1 MIVRAARYF
10 CILLCLGTIGVSQ
23 SLYASGSADLV
34 PIRTLTKEQSNKA
47 TANYKKY
54 CVMCHG
60 ENREGHVADHAPSL
74 RAKSLFESGVPHAIL
89 RPLSYGREGTA
100 MGGYLDEIGGPMTL
114 DETWDLTYWLFEQS
128 HAKRVPL
135 TLDAVHGDVTRGA
148 EIYDQKCSRCHGKEG
163 EGITAPA
170 LGNPS
175 ALAHNSDAFI
185 RYAIQNGRDGSEM
198 VAFKKQLSAVDID
211 NVTAYLRSRA
221 SGWTDQKPVL
231 QALPTPDQYVIN
243 PSGEDPTFTLDNELY
258 VSSEALFKALQDKK
272 KLIVFDT
279 RVTSVWQVAH
289 IEGSFP
295 LPYYSDFDK
304 LKAVLPQDVMIVAY
318 CSCPRAAAEHVI
330 GWLRDN
336 GYKKTAV
343 LYEGFFGWMKL
354 GYPVTRRDVIDN
366 KAVDQSAKK

>member
-1 MIVRAARYF
+1 
-10 CILLCLGTIGVSQ
+10 
-23 SLYASGSADLV
+23 
-34 PIRTLTKEQSNKA
+34 
-47 TANYKKY
+47 
-54 CVMCHG
+54 
-60 ENREGHVADHAPSL
+60 
-74 RAKSLFESGVPHAIL
+74 
-89 RPLSYGREGTA
+89 

-128 HAKRVPL
+128 RAKRVPL
-135 TLDAVHGDVTRGA
+135 TLDAVRGDVARGA
-148 EIYDQKCSRCHGKEG
+148 ELYGKECSRCHGKEG
-163 EGITAPA
+163 EGVTAPA

-243 PSGEDPTFTLDNELY
+243 PSGDEPTFTLNKDLY
-258 VSSEALFKALQDKK
+258 VSSEALFKALQEKK

-295 LPYYSDFDK
+295 LPYYSDFNK
-304 LKAVLPQDVMIVAY
+304 TAALLPQDVMIVAY
-318 CSCPRAAAEHVI
+318 CSCPRAAAEYVI
-330 GWLRDN
+330 GKLREQ

-343 LYEGFFGWMKL
+343 LYEGIFGWMKL
-354 GYPVTRRDVIDN
+354 GYPVTRRDVVEN
-366 KAVDQSAKK
+366 KEADQSTKK